1 MADAGGEATNS
12 RLHDGA
18 RDAAGR
24 MAYSLSMSTSTSRRL
39 SQQLALA
46 SIGTVVA
53 VGVVCAVGLF
63 SLGNASRVA
72 RQAVTRELELA
83 DDATG
88 MSAFL
93 YQKGFVAE
101 YLLTGNR
108 RWLQDLE
115 RSRPDFESWLVRA
128 EEKVGDANGRRLLN
142 EIRVE
147 YAAFDRVR
155 RHAIALFEGGQIA
168 ESRAELEANRLH
180 AQRLRGLFDRLAHGV
195 RSDANDRMARAERSV
210 RGLAG
215 LLVATSLLG
224 ASASLLV
231 GFLWARRI
239 TRPIYELQVRV
250 ESAAE
255 RIRLEVG
262 PGRLGLDALGDQVT
276 ALVEKLEQTDVAL
289 AEHRRRLIQSEKL
302 SAVGELAAKLAH
314 EVLNPLAGIKSAMQV
329 LARQGDGNGPG
340 HAREQGQDP
349 GARIASVVEAVDHEI
364 TRVDGLLRRLMSYA
378 RPLAP
383 RMQVVTVAA
392 VLDGALDAA
401 RPHLERRGAKVERSE
416 EPALPAIEA
425 DPLLLTR
432 ALVNLLSNAAD
443 AMAPGGGSVELH
455 AGRTAGT
462 GRDEVVIRVADRGP
476 GIPDVVA
483 AQLFKPFFTTKPD
496 GNGLGLA
503 LSHNI
508 LLEHGGRV
516 TARNRASGDGAGAI
530 FELALPIVR

>member
-1 MADAGGEATNS
+1 MTDPWAPPA
-12 RLHDGA
+12 
-18 RDAAGR
+18 R
-24 MAYSLSMSTSTSRRL
+24 MAYSLSMSTSTSASRRL

-46 SIGTVVA
+46 SVGTVVA

-83 DDATG
+83 DDAAG

-101 YLLTGNR
+101 YLLTGNP

-128 EEKVGDANGRRLLN
+128 EEKVGDAEGRRVLN
-142 EIRVE
+142 DIRGE
-147 YAAFDRVR
+147 YAAFDAVR
-155 RHAIALFEGGQIA
+155 RHAIALFDGGQIA
-168 ESRAELEANRLH
+168 QSRAELESNRLH

-195 RSDANDRMARAERSV
+195 RSDAGDRMARAERSV
-210 RGLAG
+210 RGLAA

-224 ASASLLV
+224 AAASLLV

-239 TRPIYELQVRV
+239 TRPMYELQVRV

-329 LARQGDGNGPG
+329 LGRQAEGNDNGSNP
-340 HAREQGQDP
+340 A
-349 GARIASVVEAVDHEI
+349 ARIASVVEAVDHEV

-383 RMQVVTVAA
+383 RMQVVTVGEI
-392 VLDGALDAA
+392 LDGALEAT
-401 RPHLERRGAKVERSE
+401 RRHLELRGAKVERSE
-416 EPALPAIEA
+416 EPALPPIEA

-432 ALVNLLSNAAD
+432 ALANLLSNAAD
-443 AMAPGGGSVELH
+443 AMAPAGGCVELQVE
-455 AGRTAGT
+455 RTAGNT
-462 GRDEVVIRVADRGP
+462 GVGRDELVIRVADRGP
-476 GIPDVVA
+476 GIPDLVA

-516 TARNRASGDGAGAI
+516 TARNRASSEGVGAI
-530 FELALPIVR
+530 FELALPLAR

>member
-1 MADAGGEATNS
+1 MTDP
-12 RLHDGA
+12 
-18 RDAAGR
+18 AALPGR
-24 MAYSLSMSTSTSRRL
+24 MAYSLSMSTSTSASRRL

-46 SIGTVVA
+46 SVGTVVA

-83 DDATG
+83 DDAAG

-128 EEKVGDANGRRLLN
+128 EEKVGDAEGRRVLN
-142 EIRVE
+142 DIGGE
-147 YAAFDRVR
+147 YAAFDAVR
-155 RHAIALFEGGQIA
+155 RHAIALFDGGQVA
-168 ESRAELEANRLH
+168 ESRAELESNRLH

-195 RSDANDRMARAERSV
+195 RSDAGERMARAERSV
-210 RGLAG
+210 RGLAA

-224 ASASLLV
+224 AGASLLV

-239 TRPIYELQVRV
+239 TRPMYELQVRV

-262 PGRLGLDALGDQVT
+262 PGRLGLEALGDQVT

-329 LARQGDGNGPG
+329 LGRQAEGNG
-340 HAREQGQDP
+340 QGRAPDNGSDP
-349 GARIASVVEAVDHEI
+349 AARIASVVEAVDHEV

-383 RMQVVTVAA
+383 RMQVVTVGEI
-392 VLDGALDAA
+392 LDGALEAS
-401 RPHLERRGAKVERSE
+401 RRHLELRGAKVERTE
-416 EPALPAIEA
+416 EPALPPVEA

-432 ALVNLLSNAAD
+432 ALANLLSNAAD
-443 AMAPGGGSVELH
+443 AMAPAGGCVELH
-455 AGRTAGT
+455 AERAAGNASG
-462 GRDEVVIRVADRGP
+462 GRDELIIRVTDHGP
-476 GIPDVVA
+476 GIPELVA
-483 AQLFKPFFTTKPD
+483 AQLFKPFFTTKPE

-516 TARNRASGDGAGAI
+516 TARNRASSEGAGAI
-530 FELALPIVR
+530 FELALPLVR